1 MILTWRM
8 QPPRGRMD
16 IQHDI
21 ERQRFVLQTDG
32 GEATLEY
39 RLLPG
44 NGIDFSHTFVPPA
57 LRGRGIA
64 EKLVRTGLS
73 WARSQEYEI
82 RASCWYVQRFIRP
95 RK

>member
-1 MILTWRM
+1 
-8 QPPRGRMD
+8 MD

-21 ERQRFVLQTDG
+21 EQQRFVLHLDG
-32 GEATLEY
+32 GEAVLEY

-44 NGIDFSHTFVPPA
+44 NGIDFSHTYVPPA

-73 WARSQEYEI
+73 WARAQEYEI
-82 RASCWYVQRFIRP
+82 QASCWFVQRFIRP
-95 RK
+95 SR

>member
-1 MILTWRM
+1 L
-8 QPPRGRMD
+8 D
-16 IQHDI
+16 IQHEI
-21 ERQRFVLQTDG
+21 EQQRFVLKMDG
-32 GEATLEY
+32 GEALLQY

-64 EKLVRTGLS
+64 EKLVRKGLS
-73 WARSQEYEI
+73 WAREQGYEI
-82 RASCWYVQRFIRP
+82 QASCWYVQRFIRP